1 MVNPYYWNSAQV
13 YGVSSVE
20 RTMELYAVP
29 RPRPLH
35 DWVMA
40 AQPTELLWPVVFPQA
55 QEYLPRPSGSTTYG
69 EEAENRVT

>member
-13 YGVSSVE
+13 YEVSSVE
-20 RTMELYAVP
+20 RTMEFYAVP

-40 AQPTELLWPVVFPQA
+40 AQPTEVLRPFAFPLEH
-55 QEYLPRPSGSTTYG
+55 EYLSDLPGARKNAATK
-69 EEAENRVT
+69 